1 VNGERDFDVSSNDE
15 EDGVLLVKFPD
26 EGIFS
31 EVDENEVLDD
41 EVRNDLDVVGYA
53 FVRYK
58 KGLQILH
65 ENKDDAQF
73 SDTFSILLFNEDGEE
88 IPVSTSDPI

>member
-1 VNGERDFDVSSNDE
+1 MNGERDFDVSTNDE
-15 EDGVLLVKFPD
+15 EDGVFLVKFPD

-65 ENKDDAQF
+65 ENEDDTQF